1 MPVPSDEVTHLILFN
16 ACAALSNE
24 RAKTLGQR
32 VLKQMPDA
40 FLKHQNLVNAAID
53 MLMKFGDV
61 AQAEH
66 LFKHLKNKTVVSYGA
81 LMQGQWEQ
89 YE

>member
-1 MPVPSDEVTHLILFN
+1 MSIPSNEVIHLILFN
-16 ACAALSNE
+16 ACAAVSNE
-24 RAKTLGQR
+24 RARALGHK

-40 FLKHQNLVNAAID
+40 FLEHKNLVNSAID

-66 LFKHLKNKTVVSYGA
+66 IFQDLKRKTMVSYGA
-81 LMQGQWEQ
+81 LMQGQ
-89 YE
+89 